1 MMPVTD
7 LKTGATRKM
16 EKLSDIEVVEKALS
30 AQRKEFK
37 KRMKSLCTERRNIDN
52 DEQLKESLFKFNKFL
67 KENNLKFARAVKKAY
82 EEKELTKQKEAE
94 IEHLERDSIDL
105 QRKKEHLLVK
115 VQRSTIYKDFL
126 DQVTKKSKKFGD
138 IWELIGRFDTLLAN
152 REQLL
157 LKESDGQ
164 ELAETQRR
172 QHRYF
177 IEERSNQI
185 LQCNNQL
192 SSLQTHLDQVRS
204 LAFKWEM
211 TWNHIQST
219 AAKETLLLGEI
230 KVVTLNLFYLIG
242 GETCGKHGVHIS
254 NITEQLK
261 RMSRWCSWWAP
272 SEMES
277 WFSAM
282 DG

>member
-1 MMPVTD
+1 MLRNFFKINPERGSM
-7 LKTGATRKM
+7 
-16 EKLSDIEVVEKALS
+16 
-30 AQRKEFK
+30 EFK
-37 KRMKSLCTERRNIDN
+37 KRMKSLCKERTNDDK

-94 IEHLERDSIDL
+94 IECLERESIVL
-105 QRKKEHLLVK
+105 QRKKKQLLLK
-115 VQRSTIYKDFL
+115 VQRNTIYKNFL

-138 IWELIGRFDTLLAN
+138 VWELIGRFDTLLAN

-157 LKESDGQ
+157 LKENEGQ

-177 IEERSNQI
+177 IEEWSNHI

-204 LAFKWEM
+204 LAFKWVCL
-211 TWNHIQST
+211 
-219 AAKETLLLGEI
+219 TLLLPG
-230 KVVTLNLFYLIG
+230 
-242 GETCGKHGVHIS
+242 
-254 NITEQLK
+254 Q
-261 RMSRWCSWWAP
+261 
-272 SEMES
+272 
-277 WFSAM
+277 
-282 DG
+282 